1 MKSEKAL
8 APLLALLA
16 AASLTACSSG
26 GSASSAAPSSSAAA
40 PASSAAAGESAPSE
54 APAEAQ
60 GVVYPIPEGGKLTI
74 AMTEEAQVTANAATL
89 GDTPFA
95 EELMKQTGLTLEYKH
110 PAGKDGMN
118 LLFAS
123 GDYPDIIACYPF
135 FTDYAGGPVK
145 AIKDNVIVPV
155 NDLMQFMPDL
165 QAVFDGNELYRKS
178 CVTPTGEI
186 IGAPMIRNGDEL
198 LTSAGLIIRQDWLDD
213 LGLETPETPEE
224 VTSVL
229 REFRDKKGATVP
241 FSFTLSQLR
250 SFGLGTTGGSCLT
263 SPFGLPTVGFY
274 QHDGKV
280 YNGFYQAEY
289 KGVLEWLHSLY
300 EEGLLDPN
308 FATIEDSV
316 QSSNIMN
323 GQSGITI
330 GRLNGGVGGYLQ
342 TMAEKDPT
350 FNVIGFGPLVAQKGD
365 VPMTTHYSNPVNG
378 YFNVITSSCKDQ
390 ELAAK
395 FLNYPYTEQGHLLY
409 NFGVEGVSYTMENG
423 TPTYTELITKN
434 PDGLNMQYALAQYT
448 RSWSGDGMLQDPL
461 YIIQYSPFPQQKETL
476 KRWTN
481 STAKEYKMPLVS
493 VADEFANEYSALIS
507 DINTYTD
514 EMTIRFITGQ
524 ESLDN
529 FDSAYMA
536 TLQSMNI
543 ERAIELQQMAL
554 DEFNAR

>member
-1 MKSEKAL
+1 MKTGKAL
-8 APLLALLA
+8 VALMALLTASSLCACGAGGNASSA
-16 AASLTACSSG
+16 AP
-26 GSASSAAPSSSAAA
+26 SASSAAPA
-40 PASSAAAGESAPSE
+40 ASSAAASSE
-54 APAEAQ
+54 AASSQEAA
-60 GVVYPIPEGGKLTI
+60 GVAYPIPEGGKLTI

-95 EELMKQTGLTLEYKH
+95 KELMAQTGLELEYKH

-155 NDLMQFMPDL
+155 NDLMAYMPDL

-178 CVTPTGEI
+178 CITPTGEI
-186 IGAPMIRNGDEL
+186 IGAPMIRNGEEL

-213 LGLETPETPEE
+213 LGLDTPETPEE
-224 VTSVL
+224 VASVL

-241 FSFTLSQLR
+241 FSFTLTQLR

-274 QHDGKV
+274 QHEGKV
-280 YNGFYQAEY
+280 YNGFYQPEY
-289 KGVLEWLHSLY
+289 KDVLAWLHSLY
-300 EEGLLDPN
+300 AEGLLDPN

-342 TMAEKDPT
+342 TMADKDPA
-350 FNVIGFGPLVAQKGD
+350 FNVIGFGPLVANKGD
-365 VPMTTHYSNPVNG
+365 VPLTTHYSNPVNG
-378 YFNVITSSCKDQ
+378 YFNVITSSCKNQ
-390 ELAAK
+390 ELAAM
-395 FLNYPYTEQGHLLY
+395 FLNYPYTEKGHLLY
-409 NFGVEGVSYTMENG
+409 NFGIEGVSYTMENG
-423 TPTYTELITKN
+423 QPTYTELITKN

-481 STAKEYKMPLVS
+481 STAKDYKMPLVS
-493 VADEFANEYSALIS
+493 VADEYANEYSALIS

-529 FDSAYMA
+529 FEGTYLA
-536 TLQSMNI
+536 TLKSMNI